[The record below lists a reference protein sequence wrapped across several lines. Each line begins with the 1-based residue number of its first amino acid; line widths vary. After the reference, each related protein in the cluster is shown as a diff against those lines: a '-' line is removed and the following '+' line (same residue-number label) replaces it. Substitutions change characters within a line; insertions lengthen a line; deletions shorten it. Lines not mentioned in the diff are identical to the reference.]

1 MKKNPE
7 EIKEEKRSR
16 SAFGF
21 LVRLAR
27 KKNALVSVEG
37 WKEENQISK
46 AQRDDLFKSNKN
58 LFDVEAIVK
67 QKNFF
72 ETA

>member
-7 EIKEEKRSR
+7 VIIEEKRSR

-27 KKNALVSVEG
+27 KKNALVSVKG
-37 WKEENQISK
+37 WKEEKPITK
-46 AQRDDLFKSNKN
+46 ALRDDLFKKNKN
-58 LFDVEAIVK
+58 LFDVEAVVK

-72 ETA
+72 ETV